1 VGSALIYLHRN
12 GMVHRDA
19 KPENIFLERD
29 TGRALLSDFGIA
41 KHRDGQA
48 SVTLTGVVIGT
59 PAYMSP
65 EQIDGTE
72 LDGRRDLY
80 ALGLVGYEMIT
91 GRRPWEG
98 ESLYGVIF
106 KQKNERLPSPRS
118 LRTDLPEALSAAI
131 EKAVEKRPE
140 DRWATVEDFLAGL
153 ATAVP
158 VTRPAAAAPGAA
170 PAAIAPPS
178 PLSHEAAMV
187 QVHRVVAEAA

>member
-1 VGSALIYLHRN
+1 
-12 GMVHRDA
+12 
-19 KPENIFLERD
+19 
-29 TGRALLSDFGIA
+29 
-41 KHRDGQA
+41 
-48 SVTLTGVVIGT
+48 
-59 PAYMSP
+59 
-65 EQIDGTE
+65 
-72 LDGRRDLY
+72 Y
-80 ALGLVGYEMIT
+80 ALGMVGYGMST

-170 PAAIAPPS
+170 PAAPAPPS
-178 PLSHEAAMV
+178 PLSHEAAIAPV
-187 QVHRVVAEAA
+187 PPLAAAAAPSAPPPPAPALPPPLGAP